1 MSQSIRS
8 HVDRILA
15 PPKPGDRASQA
26 FNTFMLT
33 LIFGNIVAI
42 ILETE
47 KSIYSAAHGFFR
59 QFEIISVIVF
69 TTEYL
74 LRLWS
79 CTSDKRFAR
88 PILGRIKY
96 ILTPMALIDLLAVL
110 PFFLTSH
117 IDLRFVRGL
126 RLFRLFRI
134 AKIGRYSEALHT
146 MGAVIRSKKEE
157 LIAAL
162 SLLLMLLVFSSS
174 LMYFAEHE
182 SNPNQFPSIPASM
195 WWSIVTLTT
204 VGYGDICPITILGKV
219 LAGVIA
225 VCGVCMLAL
234 PTGLMGAA
242 FVEEMLK
249 KKRRFTGTCPRCGYD
264 LDAHP
269 HPAEPPAAEK
279 SHTN

>member
-1 MSQSIRS
+1 MLESIRR

-26 FNTFMLT
+26 FNAFMLT
-33 LIFGNIVAI
+33 LIFANIIAI

-47 KSIYSAAHGFFR
+47 DSIRTAAGSFFY
-59 QFEIISVIVF
+59 QFEVASVIIF

-79 CTSDKRFAR
+79 CTSDPRFAH
-88 PILGRIKY
+88 PVLGRIKY
-96 ILTPMALIDLLAVL
+96 VLTPMALIDLLAVL
-110 PFFLTSH
+110 PFYLSFH
-117 IDLRFVRGL
+117 VDLRFIRGL

-134 AKIGRYSEALHT
+134 AKVGRYSDALHT
-146 MGAVIRSKKEE
+146 MAAVIRSKKEE
-157 LIAAL
+157 LIATL
-162 SLLLMLLVFSSS
+162 SLLLMLLVFSAS
-174 LMYFAEHE
+174 LMYYAEHDA
-182 SNPNQFPSIPASM
+182 NPQQFSSIPAAM

-204 VGYGDICPITILGKV
+204 VGYGDVYPVTVLGRF

-242 FVEEMLK
+242 FVEETLK
-249 KKRRFTGTCPRCGYD
+249 KKRHATRTCPHCGKD
-264 LDAHP
+264 IDAEH
-269 HPAEPPAAEK
+269 AA
-279 SHTN
+279 